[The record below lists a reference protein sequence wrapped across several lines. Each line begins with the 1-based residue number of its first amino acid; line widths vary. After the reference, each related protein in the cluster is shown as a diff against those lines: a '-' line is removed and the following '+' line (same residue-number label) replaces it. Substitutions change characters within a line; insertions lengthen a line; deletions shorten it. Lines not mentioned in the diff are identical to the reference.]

1 MELVDGN
8 AYVVTYDGEVW
19 RIGDLSG
26 GWHR

>member
-19 RIGDLSG
+19 RVDLAA
-26 GWHR
+26 HRHD